1 MSILV
6 VIDRRCVMK
15 TFLTLFVLFF
25 SSSVFA
31 ECTSGDCVNGYGTQ
45 EWASGS
51 KYVGE
56 FKNNKRNGQGTFT
69 SAKGEVT
76 NGIWENGE
84 LAEENSEI
92 VKPKET
98 QLEILEGCILEVIW
112 ENHELGEEY

>member
-1 MSILV
+1 
-6 VIDRRCVMK
+6 MK

-31 ECTSGDCVNGYGTQ
+31 EGCISGDCIGGFGTFTLTNGD
-45 EWASGS
+45 

-56 FKNNKRNGQGTFT
+56 FKNNLMNGQGAYTF
-69 SAKGEVT
+69 ADGEVT

-112 ENHELGEEY
+112 ENHELSEEY